1 MGATLAVIDS
11 QYKVKELLWY
21 MKHHWTFR
29 TVDLMFIGL
38 IHEKWIPVDPNISMF
53 IVIFGNTV
61 KFIVDLIP
69 PTTIQLHVIKTKH
82 IYNNYYSKQHQRSR
96 FGEEYGFLIIQ

>member
-1 MGATLAVIDS
+1 MGFKLIKNWYQAYDECQKMGAILAVIDS

-38 IHEKWIPVDPNISMF
+38 IHEKWIPVDPNIGRLCS
-53 IVIFGNTV
+53 
-61 KFIVDLIP
+61 L
-69 PTTIQLHVIKTKH
+69 LH
-82 IYNNYYSKQHQRSR
+82 
-96 FGEEYGFLIIQ
+96 LIIF

>member
-21 MKHHWTFR
+21 MKQHWTFR

-38 IHEKWIPVDPNISMF
+38 IHEKWIPVDPNIGLF
-53 IVIFGNTV
+53 IVTYTFGNTGWV
-61 KFIVDLIP
+61 H
-69 PTTIQLHVIKTKH
+69 TCTHV
-82 IYNNYYSKQHQRSR
+82 
-96 FGEEYGFLIIQ
+96 GVCV

>member
-1 MGATLAVIDS
+1 MGFKLIKNWYQAYDECQKMGATLAVIDS
-11 QYKVKELLWY
+11 QYKVNELLWY

-53 IVIFGNTV
+53 IVIFSH
-61 KFIVDLIP
+61 IVRYLVGY
-69 PTTIQLHVIKTKH
+69 THTHM
-82 IYNNYYSKQHQRSR
+82 
-96 FGEEYGFLIIQ
+96 